1 MSAVAGGQPTGH
13 FHIQFVESGQPHP
26 EAWAEG
32 GGEPPDPCRQ
42 TVGGGLSC
50 SFLPVPLEGGDL
62 TCKPQYSRAE
72 EPKSLSM
79 CCEGQRLAGRGDLKL
94 TCWRGEDTG

>member
-50 SFLPVPLEGGDL
+50 SFLPVPLEGG
-62 TCKPQYSRAE
+62 
-72 EPKSLSM
+72 EPYMQTPVQS
-79 CCEGQRLAGRGDLKL
+79 CRGAKKL
-94 TCWRGEDTG
+94 EHVL